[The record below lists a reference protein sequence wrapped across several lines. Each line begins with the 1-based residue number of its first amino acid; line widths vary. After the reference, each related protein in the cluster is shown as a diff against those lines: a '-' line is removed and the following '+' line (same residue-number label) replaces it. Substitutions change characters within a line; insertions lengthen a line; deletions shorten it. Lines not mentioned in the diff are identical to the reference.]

1 MSQFFKEDA
10 IVEKCHQ
17 SCHRS
22 HIHTVFCHLIL
33 LYERHNMAGFSRLV
47 LDEGFS
53 NLNLNRHLDT
63 FVKQYTRSYEI
74 ESGFKG
80 TFY

>member
-1 MSQFFKEDA
+1 
-10 IVEKCHQ
+10 
-17 SCHRS
+17 
-22 HIHTVFCHLIL
+22 
-33 LYERHNMAGFSRLV
+33 MAGFSRLV